1 MKKLISVLLCAAL
14 IFGASINLS
23 LNSMRPQAA
32 DGGAA
37 EFAEDV
43 GEMLRDFDEPS
54 DIGAAVR
61 SQGSD
66 PAKTRLIVK
75 AGGAL
80 DTIDAVSVAEND
92 GLWVLQFADRAA
104 AERAYALYSSDRKV
118 KYVEYD
124 CSVLAVDYEEENGG
138 VENGGAE
145 APAQP
150 AGKYLSWGV
159 ECVGLDRL
167 RDELSDNK
175 VSLKET
181 VVAVIDS
188 GVDYTHPFLEGR
200 VSPTKIN
207 TSSGGKRN
215 DCMDDSG
222 HGTQVAGVIADST
235 PDNIVIRPYKVL
247 DEYNNGTFISVAAG
261 IKCAVKDGVDI
272 INLSLGFY
280 EDSKVLSEAIAY
292 AMENDI
298 LVVGAAGNDATSMP
312 FYPASYSGVLKITA
326 VNNQHYA
333 ANFTN
338 FGDDVDFAAPGV
350 QIYTTTLGGRY
361 TTVSGTSFAAPF
373 ASAEAALIRAT
384 LPKASAEDV
393 FDIMKKYAVIDSFQS
408 QIPEKYGNGII
419 NAPPYNPEN
428 IFDGKTEE
436 PYFSHTSELYNEEIE
451 LTISCDTPNSVIYYT
466 TDGSIPSKSG
476 VSSVLY
482 DGKPIKI
489 SESVS
494 IFAVAYSE
502 SSYRS
507 KVASFSAMIA
517 PVPPE
522 SEFGIDSDGN
532 ITSYSGSAR
541 SITLPETVDGVKVT
555 GIAAG
560 AFEGG
565 DIIAI
570 ITPSSVKR
578 IGNAAFRNCSRLA
591 CVIASG
597 ATVIGDEAFNGCV
610 EMGRLVLGKV
620 LSVGKYAFRGA
631 ASESYYYEDI
641 SFRLDLSALTEIP
654 EGAFIDSAISS
665 VSLGNVS
672 SIGNKAFRDCDA
684 LVSVDIERLDYMPSG
699 AFKGCR
705 SLADA
710 YIGGLTYLPNGSF
723 SSCESLEHI
732 CLPDAEFIDS
742 NAFENC
748 GLLASV
754 ELPAAKTVYS
764 NAFDG
769 CLSLRELELPSMTSF
784 EPELYGSET
793 KFPLFPRNLESF
805 TAPSLKKTVPD
816 MFKASPKISRI
827 MLNAAEEIAP
837 YTFRG
842 CRGIYMLGIAG
853 VEQLGE
859 NALSDCVIRFA
870 DAPNLV
876 SAKSLPNNS
885 GILLSNNFV
894 EAYETAEA
902 LTVYGTAGTFVER
915 YANYKGYEFVPIPFV
930 ANEMPKYITED
941 SERVYVSAVGFD
953 LQYQWYWNT
962 ENSAEG
968 GTPIEGATGS
978 AYTFTPSDTAPYYYC
993 VITQNDLGTITK
1005 VTTEVIIKDSTP
1017 ADYTEYNKAV
1027 EKAKAVNR
1035 SLYANI
1041 SVLDEALAV
1050 DVSGKYSCE
1059 QAQVDAQTAA
1069 ILAAIE
1075 ALEIKKATL
1084 VTLSASQ
1091 TDLRLLEKQK
1101 IVATVKPIDAIY
1113 DKLVWSSSNSN
1124 VVMVSSSGI
1133 VMCVGDGEAVITA
1146 TVMNGDGTR
1155 VKNTITFN
1163 CDLTPLEKFFSAFV
1177 RAYIAIAKLFEKPIL
1192 SL

>member
-1 MKKLISVLLCAAL
+1 
-14 IFGASINLS
+14 
-23 LNSMRPQAA
+23 
-32 DGGAA
+32 
-37 EFAEDV
+37 
-43 GEMLRDFDEPS
+43 
-54 DIGAAVR
+54 
-61 SQGSD
+61 
-66 PAKTRLIVK
+66 
-75 AGGAL
+75 
-80 DTIDAVSVAEND
+80 
-92 GLWVLQFADRAA
+92 
-104 AERAYALYSSDRKV
+104 
-118 KYVEYD
+118 
-124 CSVLAVDYEEENGG
+124 
-138 VENGGAE
+138 
-145 APAQP
+145 
-150 AGKYLSWGV
+150 
-159 ECVGLDRL
+159 
-167 RDELSDNK
+167 
-175 VSLKET
+175 
-181 VVAVIDS
+181 
-188 GVDYTHPFLEGR
+188 
-200 VSPTKIN
+200 
-207 TSSGGKRN
+207 
-215 DCMDDSG
+215 
-222 HGTQVAGVIADST
+222 
-235 PDNIVIRPYKVL
+235 
-247 DEYNNGTFISVAAG
+247 
-261 IKCAVKDGVDI
+261 
-272 INLSLGFY
+272 
-280 EDSKVLSEAIAY
+280 
-292 AMENDI
+292 
-298 LVVGAAGNDATSMP
+298 
-312 FYPASYSGVLKITA
+312 
-326 VNNQHYA
+326 
-333 ANFTN
+333 
-338 FGDDVDFAAPGV
+338 
-350 QIYTTTLGGRY
+350 
-361 TTVSGTSFAAPF
+361 
-373 ASAEAALIRAT
+373 
-384 LPKASAEDV
+384 
-393 FDIMKKYAVIDSFQS
+393 
-408 QIPEKYGNGII
+408 
-419 NAPPYNPEN
+419 
-428 IFDGKTEE
+428 
-436 PYFSHTSELYNEEIE
+436 
-451 LTISCDTPNSVIYYT
+451 
-466 TDGSIPSKSG
+466 
-476 VSSVLY
+476 
-482 DGKPIKI
+482 
-489 SESVS
+489 
-494 IFAVAYSE
+494 
-502 SSYRS
+502 
-507 KVASFSAMIA
+507 
-517 PVPPE
+517 
-522 SEFGIDSDGN
+522 
-532 ITSYSGSAR
+532 
-541 SITLPETVDGVKVT
+541 
-555 GIAAG
+555 
-560 AFEGG
+560 
-565 DIIAI
+565 
-570 ITPSSVKR
+570 
-578 IGNAAFRNCSRLA
+578 
-591 CVIASG
+591 
-597 ATVIGDEAFNGCV
+597 
-610 EMGRLVLGKV
+610 
-620 LSVGKYAFRGA
+620 
-631 ASESYYYEDI
+631 
-641 SFRLDLSALTEIP
+641 
-654 EGAFIDSAISS
+654 
-665 VSLGNVS
+665 
-672 SIGNKAFRDCDA
+672 
-684 LVSVDIERLDYMPSG
+684 MPSG

-941 SERVYVSAVGFD
+941 SERVNVSAVGFD

-1124 VVMVSSSGI
+1124 VVIVSSSGT
-1133 VMCVGDGEAVITA
+1133 VMCVGDGEAVVTA
-1146 TVMNGDGTR
+1146 TVINGDGTS

>member
-61 SQGSD
+61 SQGLD

-80 DTIDAVSVAEND
+80 DTLDAVSVAEND

-124 CSVLAVDYEEENGG
+124 CSVSAVDYEEENGG

-159 ECVGLDRL
+159 ESVGLDRL

-408 QIPEKYGNGII
+408 QIPEKYGNGLI

-451 LTISCDTPNSVIYYT
+451 LTISCNTPNSVIYYT

-476 VSSVLY
+476 KTSILY

-522 SEFGIDSDGN
+522 SELGIDSDGN

-541 SITLPETVDGVKVT
+541 SITLPETVGGVKVT

-610 EMGRLVLGKV
+610 EMGRLVLGKM
-620 LSVGKYAFRGA
+620 LSVGKYAFRGV

-699 AFKGCR
+699 AFK
-705 SLADA
+705 
-710 YIGGLTYLPNGSF
+710 
-723 SSCESLEHI
+723 
-732 CLPDAEFIDS
+732 
-742 NAFENC
+742 
-748 GLLASV
+748 
-754 ELPAAKTVYS
+754 
-764 NAFDG
+764 G

-941 SERVYVSAVGFD
+941 SERVNVSAVGFD

-1124 VVMVSSSGI
+1124 VVIVSSSGT
-1133 VMCVGDGEAVITA
+1133 VMCVGDGEAVVTA
-1146 TVMNGDGTR
+1146 TVINGDGTS

>member
-1 MKKLISVLLCAAL
+1 MKKLISVLLCVAL

-37 EFAEDV
+37 EFAENV

-80 DTIDAVSVAEND
+80 DTLDAVSVAEND

-124 CSVLAVDYEEENGG
+124 CSVSAVDYEEENGG
-138 VENGGAE
+138 IENGGAE

-167 RDELSDNK
+167 CEELSDNK
-175 VSLKET
+175 VTLKET

-200 VSPTKIN
+200 VLPTKIN

-215 DCMDDSG
+215 DCMDNSG

-298 LVVGAAGNDATSMP
+298 LVVGAAGNDATSVP

-326 VNNQHYA
+326 VNYQHYA

-350 QIYTTTLGGRY
+350 QIYTTTLGGQY

-393 FDIMKKYAVIDSFQS
+393 FDIMKKYAVIDSFLS

-428 IFDGKTEE
+428 VFDEKTEA

-522 SEFGIDSDGN
+522 GELGIDSDGN

-541 SITLPETVDGVKVT
+541 SITLPENVGGVKVT

-560 AFEGG
+560 AFEGS

-610 EMGRLVLGKV
+610 EMGRLVLGKM
-620 LSVGKYAFRGA
+620 LSVGKYAFRGV

-672 SIGNKAFRDCDA
+672 SIGHKAFRDCNA
-684 LVSVDIERLDYMPSG
+684 LVSVDIDRLDYMPSG

-732 CLPDAEFIDS
+732 RLPDAEFID
-742 NAFENC
+742 
-748 GLLASV
+748 
-754 ELPAAKTVYS
+754 S

-816 MFKASPKISRI
+816 MFKASPRISRI
-827 MLNAAEEIAP
+827 MINGAAEIAP

-842 CRGIYMLGIAG
+842 CRNIYMLGIAG

-859 NALSDCVIRFA
+859 NALSDCIIRFA

-876 SAKSLPNNS
+876 SAKSLPDNS

-894 EAYETAEA
+894 EAYETAEG

-930 ANEMPKYITED
+930 VNEIPKYITED
-941 SERVYVSAVGFD
+941 SERIYVSAIGFN

-968 GTPIEGATGS
+968 GTPIDGATGS

-1027 EKAKAVNR
+1027 EKANAVNR

-1075 ALEIKKATL
+1075 ALEIKKATR
-1084 VTLSASQ
+1084 VTLTASQ
-1091 TDLRLLEKQK
+1091 TDLKLLEKQK

-1124 VVMVSSSGI
+1124 IVMVSSSGI

-1146 TVMNGDGTR
+1146 TVMNGDGTS

-1177 RAYIAIAKLFEKPIL
+1177 RAYIAIAKLFEKSIL